1 MTFQDDA
8 IFHRVTTKFL
18 SSLKWRQGLLLR
30 YPADT
35 HRNANAATL
44 LQQLASAPFSS
55 VEPDV
60 WHAIKPHADQH
71 YFNEVL
77 STANR
82 AVGYS
87 RNPHTINDYL
97 RMVVAITKSYATP
110 DMAVAQ

>member
-8 IFHRVTTKFL
+8 IFHRVTTKLL

-35 HRNANAATL
+35 QRNANAANL
-44 LQQLASAPFSS
+44 LQRLATATFAS
-55 VEPDV
+55 VEKDTWEAV
-60 WHAIKPHADQH
+60 KPHAENH

-87 RNPHTINDYL
+87 RNPQTINDYL
-97 RMVVAITKSYATP
+97 RMVVAITKSYAP
-110 DMAVAQ
+110 SMAVAQ